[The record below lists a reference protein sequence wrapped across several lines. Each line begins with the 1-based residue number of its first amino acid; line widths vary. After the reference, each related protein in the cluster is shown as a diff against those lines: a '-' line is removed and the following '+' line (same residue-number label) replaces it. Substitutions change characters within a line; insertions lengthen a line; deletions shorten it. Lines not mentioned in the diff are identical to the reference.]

1 MLLSFRS
8 SSSKPT
14 GHEHLGGMNADHV
27 LCRRF
32 CNGGTLERLMDKY
45 YAQLIAIPEHF
56 IW

>member
-14 GHEHLGGMNADHV
+14 GHEHLGGTNADHV

-32 CNGGTLERLMDKY
+32 CNGGTLDGLMNKY
-45 YAQLIAIPEHF
+45 FAQLIAIPEHF